1 MPPKKDTTS
10 NAVASSVAWIKDRT
24 ASRLSGKTASDA
36 LKNGNNAGMVY
47 KKEAKAATT
56 VQGQLQALQKL
67 RIAEKESDLL
77 REYGRKI

>member
-10 NAVASSVAWIKDRT
+10 AAVASSVAWIKDR
-24 ASRLSGKTASDA
+24 SRLSGKTASDA
-36 LKNGNNAGMVY
+36 LKKGNNAGMVY

-67 RIAEKESDLL
+67 RIAEKGSDLL
-77 REYGRKI
+77 REYR